1 MWLTRIID
9 ARPSKMYVFE
19 CQACGAQTTL
29 SSEQVG
35 DIEVG
40 DQP

>member
-9 ARPSKMYVFE
+9 ARPGKTYVFE

-35 DIEVG
+35 HIEL
-40 DQP
+40 DNQP